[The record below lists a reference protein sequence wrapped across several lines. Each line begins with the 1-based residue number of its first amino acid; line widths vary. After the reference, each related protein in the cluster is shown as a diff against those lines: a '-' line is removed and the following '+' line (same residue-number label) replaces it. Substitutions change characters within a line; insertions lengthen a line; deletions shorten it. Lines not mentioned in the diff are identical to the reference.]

1 MCVANEPARFRRN
14 QEIQLEKLGF
24 FKPYAVITQGEK
36 SPVTTTY
43 SEITCNLMQVHL
55 HSVNGKL
62 PTCYLL

>member
-24 FKPYAVITQGEK
+24 FKPYAVITQREK

-43 SEITCNLMQVHL
+43 SEITCNLMQAHL